1 MNLHERESTRTRE
14 LSFGLVW
21 FLFDERLF
29 QGSGQRMREKKKEK
43 KRERKIS
50 ISSFGSYESSYN
62 IKRFHNDPGLLSKDP
77 KYAKHI
83 DGDRFVNNID
93 VRLHDPRV
101 SISSN
106 WRGGTCHRLVIR
118 AGI

>member
-1 MNLHERESTRTRE
+1 MNRYSIRANSR
-14 LSFGLVW
+14 FV
-21 FLFDERLF
+21 FFDERKIV
-29 QGSGQRMREKKKEK
+29 SRAKNEKKKKKKEK
-43 KRERKIS
+43 YYTSLVTILKD
-50 ISSFGSYESSYN
+50 FT
-62 IKRFHNDPGLLSKDP
+62 NDPGLLSKDP

-83 DGDRFVNNID
+83 DGDRFVDNID

-106 WRGGTCHRLVIR
+106 WRGGTCHRLVNR